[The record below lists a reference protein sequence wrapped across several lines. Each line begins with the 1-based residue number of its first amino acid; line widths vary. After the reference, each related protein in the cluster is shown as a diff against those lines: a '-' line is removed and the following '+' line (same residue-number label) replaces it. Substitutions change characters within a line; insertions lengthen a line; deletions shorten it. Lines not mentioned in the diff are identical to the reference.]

1 MRRYMI
7 LLILL
12 LAACGTPATDTPAA
26 SAPTASAPTAAPAA
40 AADPC
45 GEAALLTYRQAYNDI
60 VGRWGTATVQA
71 GKLPPA
77 DLKQPIE
84 ELQKLVD
91 ALAAVTPP
99 ACAQPAHSASV
110 EAMRTTLRGY
120 QDLFAQKNVG
130 ATIRNGVDLLADARL
145 RINALPGQPA
155 PTPTDLPTNTPAPTV
170 TLAPTFT
177 PRPTNTPTATPLPTA
192 TAEPRNGVLSGKA
205 QVYETATSNNP
216 VKTLLKDTPVLVFEA
231 MKGRIHIRAG
241 DVEGWVPQ
249 GAVLIK

>member
-1 MRRYMI
+1 MRRYII

-12 LAACGTPATDTPAA
+12 LTACGTPATDTPTTA
-26 SAPTASAPTAAPAA
+26 APTVALTAAPAA
-40 AADPC
+40 STDSC
-45 GEAALLTYRQAYNDI
+45 GDAALQTYRRSYNDI
-60 VGRWGTATVQA
+60 IGRWGTATVQA
-71 GKLPPA
+71 GKVPPA

-84 ELQKLVD
+84 DLQKLVD
-91 ALAAVTPP
+91 DLAAVTPP

-130 ATIRNGVDLLADARL
+130 ATIRNGIDLLADAQL

-170 TLAPTFT
+170 TSAPTFT

-216 VKTLLKDTPVLVFEA
+216 VKTLLKDTPVRVFEA

>member
-1 MRRYMI
+1 MRRYII
-7 LLILL
+7 LFILL
-12 LAACGTPATDTPAA
+12 LTACGTPATDTPT
-26 SAPTASAPTAAPAA
+26 TAVPTAAPVA

-45 GEAALLTYRQAYNDI
+45 GAAALLTYRQAYNDI

-71 GKLPPA
+71 GRVPPA
-77 DLKQPIE
+77 DLQQPIE

-120 QDLFAQKNVG
+120 QDLLAQKNVG
-130 ATIRNGVDLLADARL
+130 ATIRNGVDLLADAQL

-170 TLAPTFT
+170 TSAPTFT

-192 TAEPRNGVLSGKA
+192 TAEPRKGVLSSKA
-205 QVYETATSNNP
+205 QLYETATSNNP
-216 VKTLLKDTPVLVFEA
+216 VKTLLKDTPVLVFESL
-231 MKGRIHIRAG
+231 KGRIHIRAG

-249 GAVLIK
+249 GSVLIK

>member
-12 LAACGTPATDTPAA
+12 LTACGTPATDTPT
-26 SAPTASAPTAAPAA
+26 TAAPTAAPVA

-45 GEAALLTYRQAYNDI
+45 GGAALLTYRQAYNDI
-60 VGRWGTATVQA
+60 VGRWGTMTVQA
-71 GKLPPA
+71 GKVPPA

-99 ACAQPAHSASV
+99 PCAQAAHSASV

-120 QDLFAQKNVG
+120 QDLYAQKNVG

-145 RINALPGQPA
+145 RVNALPGQPA

-170 TLAPTFT
+170 TSAPTFT

-192 TAEPRNGVLSGKA
+192 TAEPRNGVLSSKA
-205 QVYETATSNNP
+205 QVYETATSTNP

-241 DVEGWVPQ
+241 DVEGWVSQ
-249 GAVLIK
+249 GTVLIN

>member
-1 MRRYMI
+1 MRRYII
-7 LLILL
+7 LFVLL
-12 LAACGTPATDTPAA
+12 LTACGTPATNTPPIAA
-26 SAPTASAPTAAPAA
+26 HTAAPVAA
-40 AADPC
+40 TDPC
-45 GEAALLTYRQAYNDI
+45 GDAALQAYRRSYNDI
-60 VGRWGTATVQA
+60 TGRWGAATVQA
-71 GKLPPA
+71 GKVPPA

-91 ALAAVTPP
+91 ELAAVTPP

-120 QDLFAQKNVG
+120 QDLFAQKDVG

-155 PTPTDLPTNTPAPTV
+155 PTPTDLPTNTPEPTV
-170 TLAPTFT
+170 TSAPTLT

-192 TAEPRNGVLSGKA
+192 TAEPRMGVLSSRA

-231 MKGRIHIRAG
+231 QKGRIHIRAG

-249 GAVLIK
+249 GAVLIN

>member
-1 MRRYMI
+1 MQRYII
-7 LLILL
+7 LFVLL
-12 LAACGTPATDTPAA
+12 LTVTACGTPATETPP
-26 SAPTASAPTAAPAA
+26 SAAPSAAPVA

-45 GEAALLTYRQAYNDI
+45 SDAALLTYRRSYNDI
-60 VGRWGTATVQA
+60 TGRWGTATVQA
-71 GKLPPA
+71 GKVPPA
-77 DLKQPIE
+77 DLQQPIE

-130 ATIRNGVDLLADARL
+130 ATIRNGVDLLADAQQ

-170 TLAPTFT
+170 TSAPTFT
-177 PRPTNTPTATPLPTA
+177 PRPTNTPTVTPLPTA
-192 TAEPRNGVLSGKA
+192 TAEPRNGVLSSKA
-205 QVYETATSNNP
+205 QLFETATSNNP

-231 MKGRIHIRAG
+231 LKGRIHIRAG
-241 DVEGWVPQ
+241 DVEGWVSQ
-249 GAVLIK
+249 GSVLIK

>member
-7 LLILL
+7 LFVLL
-12 LAACGTPATDTPAA
+12 LTACGTPATDTP
-26 SAPTASAPTAAPAA
+26 PTAAPTAAPVA

-45 GEAALLTYRQAYNDI
+45 GAAALQVYRRSYNDI
-60 VGRWGTATVQA
+60 IGRWGAATVLA
-71 GKLPPA
+71 SKAPPA

-91 ALAAVTPP
+91 DLAAVTPP

-130 ATIRNGVDLLADARL
+130 ATIRNGVDLLADAQL

-170 TLAPTFT
+170 TSAPTFT

-192 TAEPRNGVLSGKA
+192 TAEPRKGVLSSKA
-205 QVYETATSNNP
+205 QMYETAISGNP
-216 VKTLLKDTPVLVFEA
+216 VKTLLKGTPVLVFEA
-231 MKGRIHIRAG
+231 QKGRIHIRAG

-249 GAVLIK
+249 GAVLLK

>member
-1 MRRYMI
+1 MRRYII
-7 LLILL
+7 LFVLL
-12 LAACGTPATDTPAA
+12 LMACGTPATGTP
-26 SAPTASAPTAAPAA
+26 PTTVPTAAAVA

-45 GEAALLTYRQAYNDI
+45 GDAALQAYRRSYNEI
-60 VGRWGTATVQA
+60 IGRWGAATVQA
-71 GKLPPA
+71 GKVPPA

-91 ALAAVTPP
+91 DLAAMTPP
-99 ACAQPAHSASV
+99 VCAQPAHSASV

-130 ATIRNGVDLLADARL
+130 ATIRNGIDLLGDAQQ

-170 TLAPTFT
+170 TSAPTIT

-192 TAEPRNGVLSGKA
+192 TAEPRKGVLSFKA
-205 QVYETATSNNP
+205 QVYETATSDNP
-216 VKTLLKDTPVLVFEA
+216 VKTLLKGTPVLVFEA
-231 MKGRIHIRAG
+231 QKGRIHIRAG

-249 GAVLIK
+249 GAVLIQ

>member
-1 MRRYMI
+1 MRRYIM
-7 LLILL
+7 LCLL
-12 LAACGTPATDTPAA
+12 LLTVTACGTPAT
-26 SAPTASAPTAAPAA
+26 PTTAAPTPAPVA

-45 GEAALLTYRQAYNDI
+45 GDAALLAYRRSYNDI
-60 VGRWGTATVQA
+60 IGRWGAATVQA
-71 GKLPPA
+71 GKVPPT
-77 DLKQPIE
+77 DLQQPIE
-84 ELQKLVD
+84 ELKKLID
-91 ALAAVTPP
+91 ALAALTPP

-130 ATIRNGVDLLADARL
+130 ATIRNGIDLLADAQL

-170 TLAPTFT
+170 TSAPTFT
-177 PRPTNTPTATPLPTA
+177 PRPTNTPTATPMPTA
-192 TAEPRNGVLSGKA
+192 TAEPRNGVLSSKS
-205 QVYETATSNNP
+205 QLYETATSLNP

-249 GAVLIK
+249 GSVLIK

>member
-1 MRRYMI
+1 MRRYII
-7 LLILL
+7 LLALL
-12 LAACGTPATDTPAA
+12 LAACGTPATEAPPAA
-26 SAPTASAPTAAPAA
+26 APTAAPVA

-45 GEAALLTYRQAYNDI
+45 GDAALQAYRSTYNSI
-60 VGRWGTATVQA
+60 ISRWGSATVQA
-71 GKLPPA
+71 GRVSPA
-77 DLKQPIE
+77 DLQQPIG
-84 ELQKLVD
+84 ELQKLID
-91 ALAAVTPP
+91 ELAAVTPP

-130 ATIRNGVDLLADARL
+130 ATIRNGVDLLADAQL
-145 RINALPGQPA
+145 RVNALPGLPA

-170 TLAPTFT
+170 TSAPTFT

-192 TAEPRNGVLSGKA
+192 TAEPRQGVLSSKA
-205 QVYETATSNNP
+205 QVYETATSDNP

-231 MKGRIHIRAG
+231 QKGRIHIRAG
-241 DVEGWVPQ
+241 DVEGWVSQ

>member
-1 MRRYMI
+1 MRRYII
-7 LLILL
+7 LFVLL
-12 LAACGTPATDTPAA
+12 LTACGTPATDTPPIA
-26 SAPTASAPTAAPAA
+26 APTAAPVAA
-40 AADPC
+40 TDPC
-45 GEAALLTYRQAYNDI
+45 GDAALQAYRRSYNDI
-60 VGRWGTATVQA
+60 IGRWGAATVQA
-71 GKLPPA
+71 GKVPPA

-91 ALAAVTPP
+91 ELAAVTPP

-120 QDLFAQKNVG
+120 QDLFAQKDVG

-155 PTPTDLPTNTPAPTV
+155 PTPTDLPTNTPEPTV
-170 TLAPTFT
+170 TLAPTLT
-177 PRPTNTPTATPLPTA
+177 PRPTNTPTSTPLPTA
-192 TAEPRNGVLSGKA
+192 TAEPRMGVLSSRA

-231 MKGRIHIRAG
+231 QKGRIHIRAG

-249 GAVLIK
+249 GAVLIN

>member
-1 MRRYMI
+1 MRRYII
-7 LLILL
+7 LFVLL
-12 LAACGTPATDTPAA
+12 LTVAACGTPATDALP
-26 SAPTASAPTAAPAA
+26 SAVPTDAPVA

-45 GEAALLTYRQAYNDI
+45 GDAALLTYRRSYNDI
-60 VGRWGTATVQA
+60 IGRWGSATVQA
-71 GKLPPA
+71 GRVSPA
-77 DLKQPIE
+77 DLQQPLE

-120 QDLFAQKNVG
+120 QDLLAQKNVG
-130 ATIRNGVDLLADARL
+130 ATIRNGVDLLADAQM

-170 TLAPTFT
+170 TSAPTFT
-177 PRPTNTPTATPLPTA
+177 PRPTKTPTATPQPTA
-192 TAEPRNGVLSGKA
+192 TASPRKGVISSKTQLF
-205 QVYETATSNNP
+205 ETATSNNP

-231 MKGRIHIRAG
+231 LKGRIHIRAG
-241 DVEGWVPQ
+241 DVEGWISQ
-249 GAVLIK
+249 GSVLIK

>member
-1 MRRYMI
+1 MRRY
-7 LLILL
+7 ILL
-12 LAACGTPATDTPAA
+12 LVLLLTACGTTATDTPPAA
-26 SAPTASAPTAAPAA
+26 APTAAPVA

-45 GEAALLTYRQAYNDI
+45 GDAALQVYRKSYNEI
-60 VGRWGTATVQA
+60 IGRWGTATVQA
-71 GKLPPA
+71 GRVPPA
-77 DLKQPIE
+77 DLQQPIE
-84 ELQKLVD
+84 ELQKLID
-91 ALAAVTPP
+91 DLAAVTPP

-130 ATIRNGVDLLADARL
+130 ATIRNGVDLLADAQL

-170 TLAPTFT
+170 TSAPTFT

-192 TAEPRNGVLSGKA
+192 TAEPRKGVLSSKA
-205 QVYETATSNNP
+205 QVYETAVSLNP
-216 VKTLLKDTPVLVFEA
+216 VKTLLKGTPVLVFEA
-231 MKGRIHIRAG
+231 QKGRIHIRAG

-249 GAVLIK
+249 SAVLIN

>member
-1 MRRYMI
+1 MRRYII
-7 LLILL
+7 LFVLL
-12 LAACGTPATDTPAA
+12 LTACGTPATDI
-26 SAPTASAPTAAPAA
+26 SPTAAPTAAPVA
-40 AADPC
+40 AADSC
-45 GEAALLTYRQAYNDI
+45 GDAALQAYRRSYNDI
-60 VGRWGTATVQA
+60 IGRWGAATVLA
-71 GKLPPA
+71 GKVPPA

-91 ALAAVTPP
+91 DLAAVTPP

-120 QDLFAQKNVG
+120 QDLSAQKNVG
-130 ATIRNGVDLLADARL
+130 ATIRNGIDLLADAQL

-170 TLAPTFT
+170 TPAPTST

-192 TAEPRNGVLSGKA
+192 TAEPRKGVLSSKA

-231 MKGRIHIRAG
+231 QKGRIHIRAG
-241 DVEGWVPQ
+241 DVEGWVSQ

>member
-1 MRRYMI
+1 MRRYII
-7 LLILL
+7 LFVLL
-12 LAACGTPATDTPAA
+12 LAACGAPATETPPAA
-26 SAPTASAPTAAPAA
+26 ASTAAPVA

-45 GEAALLTYRQAYNDI
+45 GDAALQAYRRSYNDI
-60 VGRWGTATVQA
+60 IGRWGTTTVQA
-71 GKLPPA
+71 GKVAPA

-84 ELQKLVD
+84 DLQKLVD
-91 ALAAVTPP
+91 ELAAITPP

-130 ATIRNGVDLLADARL
+130 ATIRNGVDLLADAQL

-177 PRPTNTPTATPLPTA
+177 PRPTNTPTATPRPTA
-192 TAEPRNGVLSGKA
+192 TAEPRKGVLSSKT
-205 QVYETATSNNP
+205 QMYETAISTNP

-231 MKGRIHIRAG
+231 QKGRIHIRVG
-241 DVEGWVPQ
+241 DVEGWVSQ
-249 GAVLIK
+249 GAVLLK

>member
-1 MRRYMI
+1 MRRYII
-7 LLILL
+7 LFVLL
-12 LAACGTPATDTPAA
+12 LMACGTPATGSP
-26 SAPTASAPTAAPAA
+26 PTAAPTAAPVA

-45 GEAALLTYRQAYNDI
+45 GDAALQVYRRSYNDI
-60 VGRWGTATVQA
+60 VGRWGTAMVQA
-71 GKLPPA
+71 GKVSPA
-77 DLKQPIE
+77 DLQQPIG

-91 ALAAVTPP
+91 DLAAVTPP

-130 ATIRNGVDLLADARL
+130 TTIRNGVDLLADAQL
-145 RINALPGQPA
+145 RINALPGLPA

-170 TLAPTFT
+170 TSAPTFT

-192 TAEPRNGVLSGKA
+192 TAEPRNGVLSSKA
-205 QVYETATSNNP
+205 QMYETATSLNP

-249 GAVLIK
+249 GSVLIK